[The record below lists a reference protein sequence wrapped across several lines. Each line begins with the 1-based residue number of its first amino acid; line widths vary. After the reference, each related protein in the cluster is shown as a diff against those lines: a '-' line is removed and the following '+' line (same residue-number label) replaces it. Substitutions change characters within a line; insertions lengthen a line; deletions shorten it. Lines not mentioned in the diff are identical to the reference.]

1 MVLID
6 YFLEVLRRYTYLL
19 RPKRADSPRFSSMAK
34 VNMVARFLGS
44 AMLLTRGMVP
54 MVQSQH
60 SSEGESSRAALTVTR

>member
-1 MVLID
+1 
-6 YFLEVLRRYTYLL
+6 
-19 RPKRADSPRFSSMAK
+19 MAK

-44 AMLLTRGMVP
+44 ARLLTKGIVP